1 MLKHDDRHCKELKS
15 KTYVLGLY
23 TLSLHHKICNKNEP
37 IIIILHMYSC
47 IQKNAIPISSP
58 CCVFLQMLIASILL
72 RHYASKDRHS
82 QFILYLV
89 RARLVFDIV
98 SRGRILSGVGFFV
111 VEILDKP
118 VVAGR
123 SSSPEERTNP
133 VYPVVSD
140 ESSACNGT
148 TETSSWIERTASV
161 VNTCRA

>member
-1 MLKHDDRHCKELKS
+1 MCSHYVPYLCTTKS
-15 KTYVLGLY
+15 R
-23 TLSLHHKICNKNEP
+23 IKNESI

-47 IQKNAIPISSP
+47 IQKNAIPVSNP
-58 CCVFLQMLIASILL
+58 CYVFLQTLITSILL
-72 RHYASKDRHS
+72 RHCATEDRHNQS
-82 QFILYLV
+82 ILYFV

-118 VVAGR
+118 VVASGNG
-123 SSSPEERTNP
+123 SSKERTNP

-140 ESSACNGT
+140 ELSACDGT
-148 TETSSWIERTASV
+148 TEASSWIERTASV

>member
-1 MLKHDDRHCKELKS
+1 MCSDCIPYLCTTKS
-15 KTYVLGLY
+15 RIK
-23 TLSLHHKICNKNEP
+23 NKP
-37 IIIILHMYSC
+37 IIIIIILHMYSC
-47 IQKNAIPISSP
+47 IQRNAIPISSP
-58 CCVFLQMLIASILL
+58 CCVFLQTLIASILL

-82 QFILYLV
+82 QFILYFV
-89 RARLVFDIV
+89 RTRLVFDIV

-111 VEILDKP
+111 VEILNKP

-148 TETSSWIERTASV
+148 TETSSWIERAASV
-161 VNTCRA
+161 VNTCRV